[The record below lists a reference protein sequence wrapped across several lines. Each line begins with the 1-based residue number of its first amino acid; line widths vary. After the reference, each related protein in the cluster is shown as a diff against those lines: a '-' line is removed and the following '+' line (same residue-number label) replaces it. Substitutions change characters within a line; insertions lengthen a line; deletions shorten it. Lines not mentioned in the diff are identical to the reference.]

1 MQECTKV
8 RFGSEKFADE
18 HLKRIREKFG
28 EISPEWKFPKSSY
41 YCKQC
46 RCWHLTSQEKQ
57 KFSKEFS
64 KEFSIEFNSHYQPKK
79 MNKSEKKLE
88 NDCCMIARAKGLA
101 AVKLEKNGHKGIP
114 DRAIIGRGGK
124 TIYVEFKNPE
134 GTGVISPEQKA
145 WKKFLG
151 YSDYFISDVEE
162 FKKLISVNFSE

>member
-18 HLKRIREKFG
+18 HLKRIREKFN

-46 RCWHLTSQEKQ
+46 RCWHLTSQEKVT
-57 KFSKEFS
+57 
-64 KEFSIEFNSHYQPKK
+64 IEFNSQYQPTK

-114 DRAIIGRGGK
+114 DREFMMRGGQS
-124 TIYVEFKNPE
+124 IYVEFKRPD
-134 GTGVISPEQKA
+134 GSGIISPEQKVWA
-145 WKKFLG
+145 EFIGNPHFFCSSVDEFLEILTKSFG
-151 YSDYFISDVEE
+151 
-162 FKKLISVNFSE
+162 L

>member
-18 HLKRIREKFG
+18 HLKRIREKFN

-46 RCWHLTSQEKQ
+46 RCWHLTSQEKR
-57 KFSKEFS
+57 KFS

-101 AVKLEKNGHKGIP
+101 AFKLEGIRHVGIP
-114 DRAIIGRGGK
+114 DREFMMRGGQS
-124 TIYVEFKNPE
+124 IYVEFKRPD
-134 GTGVISPEQKA
+134 GRGIVSPEQKA
-145 WKKFLG
+145 WAE
-151 YSDYFISDVEE
+151 FIGNPHFFCSSVEE
-162 FKKLISVNFSE
+162 FKQILAKVFRL

>member
-57 KFSKEFS
+57 KFS

-151 YSDYFISDVEE
+151 YSAHFISDVEE

>member
-1 MQECTKV
+1 METVLKVICTKV
-8 RFGSEKFADE
+8 KFSSKRYADE
-18 HLKRIREKFG
+18 HIERIKIRSGNGNNKH
-28 EISPEWKFPKSSY
+28 PEWKFPKSSY
-41 YCKQC
+41 YCQQC
-46 RCWHLTSQEKQ
+46 RCWHLTSQEKVT
-57 KFSKEFS
+57 
-64 KEFSIEFNSHYQPKK
+64 IEFNSQYQPTK

-151 YSDYFISDVEE
+151 YSAHFISDVEE
-162 FKKLISVNFSE
+162 FKKLVSVNFSE

>member
-8 RFGSEKFADE
+8 RFGSEKFAEE

-46 RCWHLTSQEKQ
+46 RCWHLTSQEKP
-57 KFSKEFS
+57 KFS

-101 AVKLEKNGHKGIP
+101 AFKLEGTRHKGIP
-114 DRAIIGRGGK
+114 DREFMMRGGQS
-124 TIYVEFKNPE
+124 IYVEFKRPD
-134 GTGVISPEQKA
+134 GRGIVSPEQKVWA
-145 WKKFLG
+145 E
-151 YSDYFISDVEE
+151 FIGNPHFFCSSVEE
-162 FKKLISVNFSE
+162 FKQILAKVFRL